1 MSRTVRKAVYGLVL
15 LAALVVL
22 LTLFPDEAAPAE
34 RDGPAPVAV
43 VNFPE
48 VQQVAVDEPVEVE
61 GKVEVTRQ
69 ARAASLGET
78 VVAAV
83 PRDDTAKL
91 IPAGTLR
98 TDGYGRV
105 VLSFTGELRGR
116 GTPGEVG
123 AILVPN
129 VEQAAR
135 ALVEGRY
142 LLPLSVQRLI
152 PAEGNWVAASSE
164 PLPVAF
170 PSYQVYLF
178 NESGRTASVRVYAY
192 LSG

>member
-34 RDGPAPVAV
+34 RDGPAPVTV
-43 VNFPE
+43 VNFPR
-48 VQQVAVDEPVEVE
+48 VQPVAVDEPVEVE

-69 ARAASLGET
+69 ARAVGLGET

-83 PRDDTAKL
+83 PREDPAKL
-91 IPAGTLR
+91 VSAGTLR

-116 GTPGEVG
+116 GIPGHVG
-123 AILVPN
+123 VILVPN
-129 VEQAAR
+129 VEQATR

-142 LLPLSVQRLI
+142 LLPLSIEGLI
-152 PAEGNWVAASSE
+152 PTEGNWIAGSTE

-170 PSYQVYLF
+170 PSYRVYLF
-178 NESGRTASVRVYAY
+178 NESGRTAALRVYAY

>member
-34 RDGPAPVAV
+34 RDGPAAVQVINFPRVQPVAL
-43 VNFPE
+43 
-48 VQQVAVDEPVEVE
+48 DEPVEVE
-61 GKVEVTRQ
+61 GKVEIARQ
-69 ARAASLGET
+69 ARAVALGEA

-83 PRDDTAKL
+83 RRDDASKL
-91 IPAGTLR
+91 VSAGTLR

-116 GTPGEVG
+116 GLAGQAGV
-123 AILVPN
+123 ILVPD
-129 VEQAAR
+129 VEHATR
-135 ALVEGRY
+135 ALVESRY
-142 LLPLSVQRLI
+142 LLPLAVGHLVQ
-152 PAEGNWVAASSE
+152 AEGNWIAASSE
-164 PLPVAF
+164 PLPIAF

-178 NESGRTASVRVYAY
+178 NESGRTADLRVYAY